1 MPLDCNNCKYLFR
14 GRWVRENSLFRLFVL
29 WWSFFFTW
37 GGATAATSW
46 GKNQRYQLH
55 AFKEIGPFPQ
65 SRTGPKHLWA
75 PLGRDR
81 GQAGGSGLSS
91 VRGFAARS
99 ISLWLS
105 GAIAACVTQ
114 VPVPTGTALKHF
126 SPPQSSRRSC
136 YVLPTDCQKVITLC
150 VQIWTC

>member
-1 MPLDCNNCKYLFR
+1 MSE
-14 GRWVRENSLFRLFVL
+14 GELFVSVVCSAVIL
-29 WWSFFFTW
+29 FLYL
-37 GGATAATSW
+37 GGGQLLLLPGGRAR
-46 GKNQRYQLH
+46 GYQLR
-55 AFKEIGPFPQ
+55 AFKEISPFPQ
-65 SRTGPKHLWA
+65 SCMGPKHLGA
-75 PLGRDR
+75 PPGRDR
-81 GQAGGSGLSS
+81 GQAGGNGLSS
-91 VRGFAARS
+91 VRGFATQS

-136 YVLPTDCQKVITLC
+136 YVLPTDCQEVITLC